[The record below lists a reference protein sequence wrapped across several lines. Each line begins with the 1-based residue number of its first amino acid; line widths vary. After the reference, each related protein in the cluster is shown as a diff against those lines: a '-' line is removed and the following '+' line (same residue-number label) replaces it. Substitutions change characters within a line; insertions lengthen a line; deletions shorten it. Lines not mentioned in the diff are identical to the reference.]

1 MLPMKEGIHK
11 IKAII
16 FECISKAKNKHIE
29 SMEKNDKIATALK
42 IIALLLLMHLEIKA
56 VIVPEH
62 AEISAIKDK
71 IKAEWLTSM
80 LQKSSINFFPI
91 TLCNT

>member
-1 MLPMKEGIHK
+1 MFVDRNDER
-11 IKAII
+11 I
-16 FECISKAKNKHIE
+16 FMSQDGKLN
-29 SMEKNDKIATALK
+29 